1 MNAMAKSPMLSSVSH
16 FAMARDSVNRVDTVE
31 VEEEAIPESVSVDT
45 VTAPESEIKRQYV
58 WRNKSFPDML
68 LNCYLLF
75 LRRNLVEFMLIPFS
89 GNQQN
94 YSMRLDLFI
103 LSL

>member
-1 MNAMAKSPMLSSVSH
+1 MAKSPMLSSVSH

-58 WRNKSFPDML
+58 WWNKSFPDML
-68 LNCYLLF
+68 LNCYLL
-75 LRRNLVEFMLIPFS
+75 S
-89 GNQQN
+89 
-94 YSMRLDLFI
+94 
-103 LSL
+103 